1 MSGHD
6 KGIAAYVVG
15 RSKTVAS
22 PGQPAR
28 QIRRQKFSAKKKNG
42 HPGVGAWPEGCRPK
56 ASRQQWRHLNRT
68 ASAFIFYFTADNAPS
83 GTRNLSKRFNGD
95 LGGERRADGRTPGDY
110 HVA

>member
-1 MSGHD
+1 MVTPGWVLGP
-6 KGIAAYVVG
+6 KGAG
-15 RSKTVAS
+15 RRPDAS
-22 PGQPAR
+22 NGGTLAR
-28 QIRRQKFSAKKKNG
+28 LLCW
-42 HPGVGAWPEGCRPK
+42 VLGA
-56 ASRQQWRHLNRT
+56 NRT